1 MTHKKEKKFMMTLML
16 PGLAVMIAFFMLPVA
31 LTIFYSFTNLSL
43 TGSDAANLRFIGL
56 ENYYKLIHDKEVM
69 ATVIRTLMYT
79 IASVVGQNILGFI
92 IAYLMQEKNRTFR
105 RIIGPIILSAWVMPE
120 VVGAICAYSVFTD
133 KGTLNIILQF
143 LGFEKFSWLYKVPML
158 AVIIGNIWRGTA
170 YSMMVYQAG
179 LDNVPGEVKESAKI
193 DGASS
198 IQTITHVIV
207 PIIKDTIM
215 TNTMLTTLM
224 TLGGFGFIY
233 IMTGGGPGVKTQT
246 LPILMYQKAFKN
258 YSLGYGTAIS
268 MILLLIAA
276 IFGVIYVKFEG
287 KDMGD
292 K

>member
-16 PGLAVMIAFFMLPVA
+16 PGLAVMVAFFMLPVA

-276 IFGVIYVKFEG
+276 IFGVIYVKFAG